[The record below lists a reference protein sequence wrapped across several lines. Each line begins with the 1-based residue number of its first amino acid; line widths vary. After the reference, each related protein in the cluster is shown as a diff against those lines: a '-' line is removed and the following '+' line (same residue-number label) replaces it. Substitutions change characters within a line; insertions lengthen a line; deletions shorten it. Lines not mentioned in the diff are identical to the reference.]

1 MNYKK
6 PNYET
11 PDMMV
16 FEMHIEGVM
25 CLSDPD
31 NYGLRH
37 FTESDVENES
47 DNWN

>member
-25 CLSDPD
+25 CNSPYGEEGMAGANGVYSLEDD
-31 NYGLRH
+31 NY
-37 FTESDVENES
+37 
-47 DNWN
+47 

>member
-11 PDMMV
+11 PDMRV

-25 CLSDPD
+25 CTSP
-31 NYGLRH
+31 YGEDGEAGAIGVYSL
-37 FTESDVENES
+37 EEEGDY
-47 DNWN
+47 